1 MDSWL
6 PGHTD
11 FTPFSFIGADSSLQA
26 DIDRILSIPLSI
38 FPTEDVLIWNGN
50 NSGNYTVNI
59 WFERNAEFHGKS
71 PKQLAAILVFAT
83 DYLAKYQTVHA
94 TPMSSN
100 SIVVPN
106 ITSATATPNASPA
119 APWIAPP
126 VGKLKLNIDASYNK
140 ANGLIDF
147 SGYIRAAFLKSI
159 KGCFKPK
166 EMEATA
172 LALTLKWLISHGL
185 SDDLIETDSLL
196 VMLRLGY
203 RCYSSIVVLL
213 SV

>member
-11 FTPFSFIGADSSLQA
+11 FTPFSFIGADSSLQ
-26 DIDRILSIPLSI
+26 
-38 FPTEDVLIWNGN
+38 
-50 NSGNYTVNI
+50 
-59 WFERNAEFHGKS
+59 RNAEFHGKS

-172 LALTLKWLISHGL
+172 LALTLKWLIIHGL

-196 VMLRLGY
+196 VKSKIIKGEKIKESPIVVCKKGKNQAPHLMFEMLRLGY